1 MPPTVPSRRDV
12 RALRAREMLSGL
24 YGDEL
29 PVGDDPLLTA
39 LVDAIATDDA
49 GGTHEGFV
57 VQGDGLTRAALA
69 ELLAAAGPGFDVSR
83 LPAGLRP
90 PSGAPR

>member
-1 MPPTVPSRRDV
+1 
-12 RALRAREMLSGL
+12 MLTGL

-29 PVGDDPLLTA
+29 PLGDDPLLTA
-39 LVDAIATDDA
+39 VVDAIATDDD
-49 GGTHEGFV
+49 GGTRDGLV

-69 ELLAAAGPGFDVSR
+69 ELLQAAGPGFDASR

-90 PSGAPR
+90 RVGG

>member
-1 MPPTVPSRRDV
+1 
-12 RALRAREMLSGL
+12 MLTGL

-29 PVGDDPLLTA
+29 PFGDDPLLTA
-39 LVDAIATDDA
+39 LVDAIAADDD
-49 GGTHEGFV
+49 GGARDGLV

-69 ELLAAAGPGFDVSR
+69 ELVRAAGPGFDVSL

-90 PSGAPR
+90 PAAG